1 MEISY
6 CWFYNIGGNLVRQ
19 HFENNDRIFLR
30 EGGIIARITQI
41 LEAIKAEVNN
51 GAVTELVIAG
61 EPVSYLRMK
70 PDELTTEFA
79 GLTRAMIATV
89 NDGSF
94 AHFKSYLSGMCKLR
108 LDQGIRLSDI
118 MAVFDLYEKSLKD
131 AMSAFLQDDLVTLN
145 SLRREIDAL
154 LDRARVFVSDCF
166 FLLYEETVFKQ
177 LEQLR
182 IINEIST
189 RLVSSLDLDRV
200 LSFIVKNALRLFR
213 GNCGSVSLISSDGD
227 FVTKIA
233 HGWQGAVS
241 PKLIAQCNLPAPD
254 VVIVNSREDCLEP
267 LREVLDLEGLE
278 RLILLKLRV
287 EKRVIGLL
295 AIGFHAFRK
304 FTPNDKR
311 VLLTFANHA
320 AIAVHNAQ
328 MYGHT
333 DQKLQERIEEASI
346 LLEQNRALLHSMR
359 EGVIAVDAAG
369 RVTLANREAVRLLGW
384 TSDPVGRHINEVV
397 PNSRLPAIIASRKA
411 EYDQEHAIGDKTA
424 ITNRVPVIVNGK
436 VIGAIATFRDKEDVK
451 HMAEELVGVKNL
463 LESMRA
469 QSHEFINKL
478 HAISGLIQMEQY
490 DKVVDLVRQIYEA
503 KQELIGFIVQRI
515 RDKATAGLL
524 LGKVS
529 QAAEKGIV
537 LRLAPRSRLP
547 ELPEGFTSASM
558 VTVLGNLIT
567 NAIEAVVDQAVAR
580 RQIEVRIISGRKYLN
595 IVVADQGCGIPQ
607 NCLRQVFKRGF
618 STKRGSRG
626 IGLALVRQEVEAS
639 GGTIAVHSREN
650 AGSRFTVKI
659 PVR

>member
-1 MEISY
+1 M
-6 CWFYNIGGNLVRQ
+6 
-19 HFENNDRIFLR
+19 
-30 EGGIIARITQI
+30 A
-41 LEAIKAEVNN
+41 
-51 GAVTELVIAG
+51 
-61 EPVSYLRMK
+61 
-70 PDELTTEFA
+70 EFA
-79 GLTRAMIATV
+79 GLTQAMIDTV
-89 NDGSF
+89 GDGSF
-94 AHFKSYLSGMCKLR
+94 AHLKSHLSWLCKLR
-108 LDQGIRLSDI
+108 LEQGIRLSDI

-131 AMSAFLQDDLVTLN
+131 AMSTFLQHDLVTLN

-154 LDRARVFVSDCF
+154 LDRARVYVSDCF

-200 LSFIVKNALRLFR
+200 LNFIVKNALRLFR
-213 GNCGSVSLISSDGD
+213 ASCGSVSLISSDGD
-227 FVTKIA
+227 FVTKVA
-233 HGWQGAVS
+233 HGWQGVLS
-241 PKLIAQCNLPAPD
+241 PKLIAQSNLPAPD
-254 VVIVNSREDCLEP
+254 VVFVTMHDAELES
-267 LREVLDLEGLE
+267 LRAVIELEGLE
-278 RLILLKLRV
+278 KLILLKLRV

-295 AIGFHAFRK
+295 AIGFHDFRK
-304 FTPNDKR
+304 FTPADKR
-311 VLLTFANHA
+311 VLLTFTNHA

-359 EGVIAVDAAG
+359 EGVIAVNAAG
-369 RVTLANREAVRLLGW
+369 FVTVANREAVRLVGW
-384 TSDPVGRHINEVV
+384 SDDPVGRHISEII
-397 PNSRLPAIIASRKA
+397 PDSRLPAVMASRQA
-411 EYDQEHAIGDKTA
+411 EYDQEHILGEKAF

-451 HMAEELVGVKNL
+451 HMAEELIGVRNL

-469 QSHEFINKL
+469 QSHEFVNKL

-490 DKVVDLVRQIYEA
+490 DKVVELVKQIYEA

-515 RDKATAGLL
+515 RDTATAGLL

-529 QAAEKGIV
+529 QAAEKGII
-537 LRLAPRSRLP
+537 LRLASCSQLPKLP
-547 ELPEGFTSASM
+547 ERFTSAAM

-567 NAIEAVVDQAVAR
+567 NAMEAVVDQVAAR
-580 RQIEVRIISGRKYLN
+580 RQIEVRISSGSKYLN
-595 IVVADQGCGIPQ
+595 IVVADQGCGIPRR
-607 NCLRQVFKRGF
+607 CLRQVFKRGF
-618 STKRGSRG
+618 STKRGNRG

-639 GGTIAVHSREN
+639 GGTIAVRSREDE
-650 AGSRFTVKI
+650 GSRFTVKI